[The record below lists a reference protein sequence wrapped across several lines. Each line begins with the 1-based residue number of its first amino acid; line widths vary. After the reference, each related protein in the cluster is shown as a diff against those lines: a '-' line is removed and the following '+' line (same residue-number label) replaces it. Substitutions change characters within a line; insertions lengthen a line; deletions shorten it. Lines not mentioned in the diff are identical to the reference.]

1 MKIQKIGEDSLL
13 PYQGNPTAPMII
25 RRPISYNQDNL
36 IAISSGVKVIFVE
49 KNKLMLKSLNKD
61 ENLADFA
68 MHESSSLGFS
78 ITNVLFSPKNPF
90 VCIVSGLIQ
99 LSVIYLA
106 QDGKVSKIHNPNHK
120 FYGEYINKIY
130 WVPHSDSFLA
140 IMTSR
145 SINIVNIAVEG
156 KVSSILK
163 FNANEESGII
173 RDFCISETQNDEF
186 LLLVACADGYV
197 YYQYF
202 NLT

>member
-49 KNKLMLKSLNKD
+49 KNKLILKSLNKD

-90 VCIVSGLIQ
+90 V
-99 LSVIYLA
+99 
-106 QDGKVSKIHNPNHK
+106 
-120 FYGEYINKIY
+120 
-130 WVPHSDSFLA
+130 
-140 IMTSR
+140 
-145 SINIVNIAVEG
+145 
-156 KVSSILK
+156 
-163 FNANEESGII
+163 
-173 RDFCISETQNDEF
+173 
-186 LLLVACADGYV
+186 
-197 YYQYF
+197 
-202 NLT
+202 